1 MPEKLIGLI
10 LATCLFAAIPQFAFA
25 RSDGPCP
32 KATTTPEVIAC
43 LGNAEAVALKRLE
56 QRRALIRKA
65 LESRPE
71 LSIKFDKS
79 ELLWEEYREYFCIDF
94 TDDRYEGGTIRI
106 PSTIACGLDAA
117 EAHHDFL
124 GRQFYLVL
132 PRP

>member
-1 MPEKLIGLI
+1 MSGKPIGLT
-10 LATCLFAAIPQFAFA
+10 LAGCLFAVIPQLAFA

-43 LGNAEAVALKRLE
+43 LGDAESAALKQLE

-65 LESRPE
+65 LASRPE
-71 LSIKFDKS
+71 LLAKFDKS
-79 ELLWEEYREYFCIDF
+79 ELLWEGYREYFCSDF
-94 TDDRYEGGTIRI
+94 TDDRYEGGTIRM
-106 PSTIACGLDAA
+106 PSIIACGLDAT

>member
-1 MPEKLIGLI
+1 MTGKLIGLTM
-10 LATCLFAAIPQFAFA
+10 AACLFAAIPHLAFA

-43 LGNAEAVALKRLE
+43 LGDAEAAALKRLD

-71 LSIKFDKS
+71 LSAKFDKS
-79 ELLWEEYREYFCIDF
+79 EVLWEEYQKYFCGDF

-106 PSTIACGLDAA
+106 PSIIACGLDAA